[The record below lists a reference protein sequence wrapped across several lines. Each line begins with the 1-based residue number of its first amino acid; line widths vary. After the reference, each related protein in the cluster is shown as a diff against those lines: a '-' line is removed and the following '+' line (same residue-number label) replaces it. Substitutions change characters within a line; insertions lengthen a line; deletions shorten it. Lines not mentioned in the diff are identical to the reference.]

1 MLKQA
6 DKKAKTKPFSL
17 QKNNTSRGENAATF
31 QLPSPWFPPKE
42 APTLWS
48 PLTFREE
55 DLFLGRRARE
65 ELATCKVWFHSSW
78 TPPCATSVSGRLDG
92 TVLGTGQV
100 QKRPELVSWGGG
112 RGQGGARTRQA
123 LTVNPLGP
131 EVILCEEG
139 RTLAELVAPRL
150 CTRLSLR
157 LEGDSSLHPLGK
169 HLLCL
174 EDPLSQQSGRLPAG
188 AASGP
193 TSSLPIP

>member
-1 MLKQA
+1 M
-6 DKKAKTKPFSL
+6 
-17 QKNNTSRGENAATF
+17 F

-42 APTLWS
+42 APALWS

-55 DLFLGRRARE
+55 DLFLGRGAGE
-65 ELATCKVWFHSSW
+65 ELATGKVWFHSSW
-78 TPPCATSVSGRLDG
+78 TPPLRDVGLWEVGQHHPGDRAG
-92 TVLGTGQV
+92 TEKAGAGLLG
-100 QKRPELVSWGGG
+100 WG
-112 RGQGGARTRQA
+112 RGAGGVRMRQA

-150 CTRLSLR
+150 CTRPSLR

-174 EDPLSQQSGRLPAG
+174 EDPLSQPSGRLPTG

-193 TSSLPIP
+193 SSSLPVP